1 MCGWGRMFQLLCFFL
16 RFQRL
21 ESADFFTSLELSIF
35 LSSSLQAS
43 LAWVYSSDRSHGGVY
58 SLDDSDSECAFRA
71 RVSLLIKRSIKYVPA
86 WGCMRRSSL
95 VLRPPA
101 AALSR

>member
-1 MCGWGRMFQLLCFFL
+1 M
-16 RFQRL
+16 
-21 ESADFFTSLELSIF
+21 
-35 LSSSLQAS
+35 
-43 LAWVYSSDRSHGGVY
+43 
-58 SLDDSDSECAFRA
+58 DDSDSECAFRA